1 VGKENPKSE
10 SRTRA
15 TKNRTVVELRTALDR
30 ADRELL
36 TQINARASLARSL
49 AEAEADKSGN
59 ESSSVF
65 TPGRDDVALK
75 AAVENNKGPLSPD
88 SVRGV
93 FREILSGSRQLTKQL
108 RVAFLG
114 PFYTYSHLATLHRF
128 GQSVEL
134 VPVGTIAAVFE
145 EVNSQQADYG
155 LVPIENSTDGRIADT
170 LDMFT
175 RLRVRIC
182 GEVQLR
188 IRHTLMGRGP
198 RSEIV
203 EVYSKSQPFSQCRN
217 WLTKHLPAARTVEVT
232 STTAAVQLALEKPG
246 TAAIASREA
255 ATHYGLDVLAEG
267 IEDKHDNI
275 TRFAVIGADA
285 AARSG
290 RDKTAAMFQIAHQ
303 PGSLAEAITIFKRNR
318 LNLTWIESFPIAHG
332 EYLFF
337 VEFDGHETDLKV
349 RRALAALRK
358 KTQRLEILGSCPQT
372 QPVG

>member
-1 VGKENPKSE
+1 VGKQNSKSDARPRPAKAI
-10 SRTRA
+10 SPA
-15 TKNRTVVELRTALDR
+15 ELRASLAR
-30 ADRELL
+30 ADRDLL
-36 TQINARASLARSL
+36 TQINARATLAQAL
-49 AEAEADKSGN
+49 CAAESEGLP
-59 ESSSVF
+59 VF
-65 TPGRDDVALK
+65 TPGRDDATIET
-75 AAVENNKGPLSPD
+75 AIAQNKGPLSAD
-88 SVRGV
+88 SVRSV
-93 FREILSGSRQLTKQL
+93 FREVLSGSRQLSKPL

-128 GQSVEL
+128 GESVEL
-134 VPVGTIAAVFE
+134 VPVGSIAAVFE
-145 EVNSQQADYG
+145 EVNRQQADYG

-170 LDMFT
+170 LDTFT

-188 IRHTLMGRGP
+188 IRHALMSRSR
-198 RSEIV
+198 RSEVV

-217 WLTKHLPAARTVEVT
+217 WLAKHLPAARLVEVT
-232 STTAAVQLALEKPG
+232 STTAAVQVAVEKPG

-267 IEDKHDNI
+267 IEDNPDNI

-285 AARSG
+285 APRSG
-290 RDKTAAMFQIAHQ
+290 HDKTAVMFQIAHR
-303 PGSLAEAITIFKRNR
+303 PGSLAEAITLFKRNR
-318 LNLTWIESFPIAHG
+318 LNLTWIESFPIARG

-349 RRALAALRK
+349 RRALAALGK
-358 KTQRLEILGSCPQT
+358 KAQRLEVLGSCPQT